1 MTISASLQSDHLQN
15 NILQEDARGRAQALA
30 HRSFIVEAPAG
41 AGKTELL
48 TQRFLSLLA
57 VVSAPEEIIAITFTN
72 KAAAEMRQRI
82 LDSLLQ
88 AASGEVPQ
96 AAHKKITFD
105 LSVAVLKKSAAC
117 DWRLLES
124 PARLRVFTIDGLC
137 AYLARQMPLM
147 SRFGTQPTIADDPQ
161 MYYTQAA
168 EMTLALIESASSA
181 EENAKAVVLD
191 ALRYFD
197 HDAHQLKKLLTNML
211 AMRDQWLHH
220 TQQTVTPQ
228 ALAQTLQFVL
238 TQELQEI
245 LSVFHW
251 PLQSALMPLANFAA
265 TNVEPTHSVHGLQDW
280 QAPLTNNIEDLP
292 TWRALA
298 DLLLTGKGELRK
310 TITVKD
316 GFPADKKDEKQ
327 AFLVYL
333 QSLENSADIAPALAR
348 VRKLPTSDLTL
359 NSPEAVQQEYVQ
371 KDDWQIIATLSNLLN
386 LAAAQLWLVFTDA
399 REVDFAEVAKRATQ
413 ALAQED
419 ETGTALPSDLALRLD
434 YQIGHILVDEFQD
447 TSPSQIALL
456 EQLTQGW
463 QTGDGRTLFAVGD
476 PMQSI
481 YRFRKANVGLFLNV
495 AEYGIGDVTLEKLRL
510 YRNNRSCPAVVDWIN
525 RGFQTIFPAQDAVAK
540 GAISYRP
547 FTATR
552 QEDADTGIEVHAIIK
567 PAEMSAEEAKKR
579 EAERVIAIILRERA
593 AHPTRKIALLVR
605 AKTHLQGIVSG
616 LRRNHPEVKFQAVE
630 IEALSD
636 RQIIQDLLALTRAL
650 HHRADRV
657 SWLAVLRA
665 PWCGLTLHDLHALAG
680 QDHAST
686 IWQLMQKSPPLT
698 EDGLTRLHHVQ
709 AIFTEAFAF
718 QGRVNISRWLRG
730 VWLMLGGAD
739 CLWEKSD
746 IVDVQA
752 FFDCIEMLDRRGQ
765 FSLERMT
772 IEIGKLFAAP
782 DAEGEHLQMMT
793 IHKSKGLEFDTV
805 ILPGLGFTTGGNDE
819 KPIVLWEEINLP
831 NQNVNLLAAPLAPKH
846 LRQQDGVSVY
856 DYLTTLENERARN
869 EDARVLYVAATRAE
883 KKLHFVGIANQN
895 SKGEV
900 NPAKNSYLELLWP
913 RCAAEFLEAA
923 PEKTENL
930 SAEIALENFVPKLV
944 RLQMPN
950 IPAILQQAAHHT
962 PMPGKN
968 VARNNETAHESTREV
983 SHALEADIG
992 TLTHQYLE
1000 IIAKQGLENW
1010 PSTRILPLN
1019 HAMQLWFKQR
1029 GYTEKMAI
1037 AGAAQVQT
1045 LLQTTLNAK
1054 DGQWLLQKHEDSDAE
1069 LALSTS
1075 VLTGAGNET
1084 KHYVVDR
1091 TFVVNENGQK
1101 TRWIVDYKTDHI
1113 AAGADYKMLAAQ
1125 YRPQLEN
1132 YALLLDAAQQRTKI
1146 AVFFVRSGQLVLLD
1160 D

>member
-1 MTISASLQSDHLQN
+1 MTQNIQESD
-15 NILQEDARGRAQALA
+15 ILQEDARGRARALA
-30 HRSFIVEAPAG
+30 HHSFIVEAPAG

-48 TQRFLSLLA
+48 TQRFLSLLT

-88 AASGEVPQ
+88 AASGEAPQ
-96 AAHKKITFD
+96 AEHKKITFD
-105 LSVAVLKKSAAC
+105 LSLAVLKKSAAS
-117 DWRLLES
+117 DWRLLEN
-124 PARLRVFTIDGLC
+124 PARLRIFTIDGLC

-147 SRFGTQPTIADDPQ
+147 SRFGTQPVIADAPQ
-161 MYYTQAA
+161 TYYEQAA
-168 EMTLALIESASSA
+168 EMTLALIES
-181 EENAKAVVLD
+181 ENSDTQAAKAVVLE

-197 HDAHQLKKLLTNML
+197 HDVHQLKKLLTKML

-220 TQQTVTPQ
+220 TQQSVTPE
-228 ALAQTLQFVL
+228 ALAQTLRFVL
-238 TQELQEI
+238 TEEMQEI
-245 LSVFHW
+245 LSVFCW
-251 PLQSALMPLANFAA
+251 PLQSALMPLAHFAA
-265 TNVEPTHSVHGLQDW
+265 NNVETVRTVHGLQAW

-298 DLLLTGKGELRK
+298 DLLLTGKDQLRK

-316 GFPADKKDEKQ
+316 GFPADKKEEKQ
-327 AFLVYL
+327 AFLAYL
-333 QSLENSADIAPALAR
+333 QSLENITGVVPALAR
-348 VRKLPTSDLTL
+348 VRKLPMSDLTS
-359 NSPEAVQQEYVQ
+359 NSPENIQ
-371 KDDWQIIATLSNLLN
+371 KADTQNDDWQIIATLSALLN
-386 LAAAQLWLVFTDA
+386 LAAAQLWLVFTEA

-419 ETGTALPSDLALRLD
+419 ETGTAMPSDLALRLD
-434 YQIGHILVDEFQD
+434 YQIQHILVDEFQD

-495 AEYGIGDVTLEKLRL
+495 AQDGIGDVKLEKLRL

-525 RGFQTIFPAQDAVAK
+525 QGFQTIFPTQDAVAK

-552 QEDADTGIEVHAIIK
+552 QEEIDTGIEIHPIVK
-567 PAEMSAEEAKKR
+567 PPEMSAEEAKKR
-579 EAERVIAIILRERA
+579 EAERVIDIILRERA
-593 AHPTRKIALLVR
+593 THPKRRIALLVR
-605 AKTHLQGIVSG
+605 AKTHLQSIVSG

-630 IEALSD
+630 IESLSD

-665 PWCGLTLHDLHALAG
+665 PWCGLTLGDLHALAG
-680 QDHAST
+680 QDHTST
-686 IWQLMQKSPPLT
+686 IWQLMQNSPPLS
-698 EDGLTRLHHVQ
+698 EDGLKRLQHVQ
-709 AIFTEAFAF
+709 AIFAEAFAF

-765 FSLERMT
+765 FSLERMRV
-772 IEIGKLFAAP
+772 EIDKLFAAP

-805 ILPGLGFTTGGNDE
+805 ILPGLGFATGGNDE

-831 NQNVNLLAAPLAPKH
+831 NQEMHLLAAPLAPKR
-846 LRQQDGVSVY
+846 LRSQENISVY

-869 EDARVLYVAATRAE
+869 EDGRVLYVAATRAE

-895 SKGEV
+895 NKGEV
-900 NPAKNSYLELLWP
+900 NPAKNTYLELLWP
-913 RCAAEFLEAA
+913 LCAAEYLEAA
-923 PEKTENL
+923 PEKMENL
-930 SAEIALENFVPKLV
+930 SAENTLENFVPKLV
-944 RLQMPN
+944 RLEAPT
-950 IPAILQQAAHHT
+950 IPAMLQQASHYANTHS
-962 PMPGKN
+962 KN
-968 VARNNETAHESTREV
+968 AARDNEAN
-983 SHALEADIG
+983 HALEADIG

-1000 IIAKQGLENW
+1000 LIAKQGLENW
-1010 PSTRILPLN
+1010 PITRVLPLSG
-1019 HAMQLWFKQR
+1019 AMQRWFKQH
-1029 GYTEKMAI
+1029 GYAESMAI
-1037 AGAAQVQT
+1037 AGATQVQT
-1045 LLQTTLNAK
+1045 LLQTTLHST
-1054 DGQWLLQKHEDSDAE
+1054 DGQWLLQNHAASHAE

-1075 VLTGAGNET
+1075 IGNET

-1091 TFVVNENGQK
+1091 TFMVDESGQK
-1101 TRWIVDYKTDHI
+1101 TRWIVDYKTDQI
-1113 AAGADYKMLAAQ
+1113 EAGADIKMIAEQ
-1125 YRPQLEN
+1125 YRAQLEN
-1132 YALLLDAAQQRTKI
+1132 YALLLNEALQRIKL
-1146 AVFFVRSGQLVLLD
+1146 AVFFVRIGQLVSLD
-1160 D
+1160 Y